1 MLKDMD
7 FHHLH
12 ENVKKLLDTGL
23 DLLKTASK
31 KAVHKTDEFFGNKIA
46 DAVANLY
53 NYNL

>member
-1 MLKDMD
+1 MLKD
-7 FHHLH
+7 
-12 ENVKKLLDTGL
+12 LDTGL

-31 KAVHKTDEFFGNKIA
+31 KVVHKTDEFFGNKIA